1 MTSQMINNEILQVK
15 QTGLNCYKYGFFSK
29 NGFEDINDNTLI
41 LYTLDDLFKEI

>member
-1 MTSQMINNEILQVK
+1 MLQKEISQIK

-29 NGFEDINDNTLI
+29 TGFEDTNESNLI